1 MPGQP
6 AAAAPL
12 QHMELQGPIRRP
24 AQGHRVQRWRDTDTG
39 TICYIYLP
47 VIVQHSPQMPNGLVQ
62 YGANGI
68 GSISC
73 LPRR

>member
-1 MPGQP
+1 
-6 AAAAPL
+6 L
-12 QHMELQGPIRRP
+12 RDTL
-24 AQGHRVQRWRDTDTG
+24 VQRWRDPIDG

-47 VIVQHSPQMPNGLVQ
+47 ILVQHGAGPNGLVQ

-73 LPRR
+73 LHGQ